1 MREPRTPVDAW
12 PCSVQW
18 WPGSDHSCR
27 TTTPPHRPAFGT
39 AGWLAESAARR
50 TNTDS
55 WPRRRRPSSER
66 PGTRKAET
74 RQRPTAV
81 PDAEGE
87 LSAPAIL
94 RSSADREHPR
104 RHRVTWRR
112 HAGYAPP
119 SPLSRRAEAL
129 TRGDLWVAPS
139 PTRLHPTWHRAHHD
153 IHIADSR
160 ARGDV
165 TRGEPVMKRRQRLTV
180 HDGASGEFWETI
192 MRGPAARAH
201 EEQRRPTP

>member
-1 MREPRTPVDAW
+1 MLRPVVARVRSLLSDRYASSSSSIRYSRLACRISSPRHEYGFLA
-12 PCSVQW
+12 
-18 WPGSDHSCR
+18 
-27 TTTPPHRPAFGT
+27 TTTQT
-39 AGWLAESAARR
+39 V
-50 TNTDS
+50 
-55 WPRRRRPSSER
+55 ER
-66 PGTRKAET
+66 ASPGHEAAET
-74 RQRPTAV
+74 RPTAV

-139 PTRLHPTWHRAHHD
+139 PTRLHPTWHRAPHD